1 MGEIGVFGMVVLIV
15 GIVTIGRILRERY
28 RAMARRA
35 DPAGLEEAARMRGE
49 IVRLNERIQVLER
62 LATDPSKRL
71 ADQIDAL
78 AEKK

>member
-15 GIVTIGRILRERY
+15 AIVTIGRIMRERY
-28 RAMARRA
+28 RAGAYLG
-35 DPAGLEEAARMRGE
+35 DTVSLEEAAKMRGE
-49 IVRLNERIQVLER
+49 IARLNERIQVLER

>member
-15 GIVTIGRILRERY
+15 AIVTIGRILRERY
-28 RAMARRA
+28 RAMSRLP
-35 DPAGLEEAARMRGE
+35 DPAGLEDNARMRGE
-49 IVRLNERIQVLER
+49 IARLNERIQVLER